1 MKADIQCPQCGEWVP
16 EATYSQHLGAV
27 HTQLAVRSELAHPGR
42 LVAWLVFVLSLT
54 ALGYA
59 SRLAGSE
66 PPKDIAYEWSASI
79 LAVVQY
85 GIMLGILLL
94 IARGL
99 PIRETFALRRPA
111 SWPRA
116 LGLCLA
122 GLFAIWLVGAALEPF
137 LDANGEQGLVPDEW
151 DSSRAAPFAAFF
163 VTVAIV
169 APVVEELTY
178 RGLGYSLLVPYGPW
192 VAIFVTGILFGLS
205 HGLLVALPILAFF
218 GLVVGWLR
226 MKTDSVY
233 PTMILHGVFNSI
245 ALIVSVAFLD

>member
-1 MKADIQCPQCGEWVP
+1 
-16 EATYSQHLGAV
+16 
-27 HTQLAVRSELAHPGR
+27 
-42 LVAWLVFVLSLT
+42 
-54 ALGYA
+54 
-59 SRLAGSE
+59 
-66 PPKDIAYEWSASI
+66 
-79 LAVVQY
+79 
-85 GIMLGILLL
+85 MLGILLL

-99 PIRETFALRRPA
+99 ADPRDVRAAQARVLASGARSLPRR
-111 SWPRA
+111 R
-116 LGLCLA
+116 C
-122 GLFAIWLVGAALEPF
+122 FAIWLVGAALEPF

-163 VTVAIV
+163 VTVAVV

-178 RGLGYSLLVPYGPW
+178 RGLGYSLLAPYGPW
-192 VAIFVTGILFGLS
+192 VAVVVTGILFGLS

-233 PTMILHGVFNSI
+233 PSMILHGVFNGV

>member
-1 MKADIQCPQCGEWVP
+1 MTLMTGDHPR
-16 EATYSQHLGAV
+16 ATAMPL
-27 HTQLAVRSELAHPGR
+27 R
-42 LVAWLVFVLSLT
+42 LTAWLGFVLVLT

-59 SRLAGSE
+59 SRFTGSE
-66 PPKDIAYEWSASI
+66 PPKDIAYHWSASI
-79 LAVVQY
+79 LAVLQY

-99 PIRETFALRRPA
+99 PVRETFALRRPA
-111 SWPRA
+111 SWARA
-116 LGLCLA
+116 LGFSVA
-122 GLFAIWLVGAALEPF
+122 GLLAIWLVGAALEPF

-163 VTVAIV
+163 VTVAVV

-178 RGLGYSLLVPYGPW
+178 RGLGYSLLAPYGPW
-192 VAIFVTGILFGLS
+192 IAVAVTGILFGLS

-226 MKTDSVY
+226 MKTNSVY
-233 PTMILHGVFNSI
+233 PSMILHSVFNSV

>member
-1 MKADIQCPQCGEWVP
+1 MTENPRARKPTA
-16 EATYSQHLGAV
+16 
-27 HTQLAVRSELAHPGR
+27 R
-42 LVAWLVFVLSLT
+42 LIAWLVFVLALT

-59 SRLAGSE
+59 SRIAGSE
-66 PPKDIAYEWSASI
+66 PPKDIAYQWSASI
-79 LAVVQY
+79 GAVVQY

-99 PIRETFALRRPA
+99 PVRETFALRRPA

-116 LGLCLA
+116 IAFSVA
-122 GLFAIWLVGAALEPF
+122 GLLAIWFVGAALEPF

-163 VTVAIV
+163 FTVAVI

-178 RGLGYSLLVPYGPW
+178 RGLGYSLLLPYGRW
-192 VAIFVTGILFGLS
+192 IAVGVTGILFGLS

-218 GLVVGWLR
+218 GLVAGWLR

-233 PTMILHGVFNSI
+233 PSMILHGTFNSV
-245 ALIVSVAFLD
+245 ALIVSVAILN